1 MPNALMTSTID
12 LIIIVA
18 GRRKENKGS
27 MTATMQPGAPAAWRR
42 LLPWVCALA
51 VWLSPAWLSAADSD
65 FDRGLLFRVVP
76 PNGGVPSF
84 LFGTIHSED
93 PRVLALPTPVR
104 MNLDRARALVLE
116 VVPDAE
122 AMSASVGAMTYD
134 DGRVLS
140 DMVPEDV
147 YRDSIAALVARGLPE
162 VAVRSFKP
170 WAVMMLLSM
179 PVAKT
184 GQFLDLALYERALAN
199 GTPVLG
205 LETMDEQLAV
215 FEGLE
220 QADQV
225 SLLRETLASLPEL
238 PAMFQSLIDAYE
250 RRDLAAL
257 MQLGD
262 DYLGS
267 ADAELARRFHAVLID
282 TRNARMVQR
291 MLPMIGQGGYFIA
304 VGALHL
310 PGSGGVL
317 DRLASAGYDIERLY

>member
-1 MPNALMTSTID
+1 MSP
-12 LIIIVA
+12 
-18 GRRKENKGS
+18 
-27 MTATMQPGAPAAWRR
+27 
-42 LLPWVCALA
+42 
-51 VWLSPAWLSAADSD
+51 VWLLAADGD
-65 FDRGLLFRVVP
+65 FDQGLLFRVVP

-104 MNLDRARALVLE
+104 LHLDQARAFVLE

-122 AMSASVGAMTYD
+122 AMSASVAAMTYD

-140 DMVPEDV
+140 EMVPEDV
-147 YRDSIAALVARGLPE
+147 YRDSIAALAARGLPE

-170 WAVMMLLSM
+170 WAVMTLLSM
-179 PVAKT
+179 PEAKT
-184 GQFLDLALYERALAN
+184 GEFLDLKLYQRALAN

-225 SLLRETLASLPEL
+225 SLLRETLASLPEM

-262 DYLGS
+262 GYLGS
-267 ADAELARRFHAVLID
+267 ADADLARRFRAALID
-282 TRNARMVQR
+282 TRNARMAQR
-291 MLPMIGQGGYFIA
+291 MLPMIDQGGHFIA

-317 DRLASAGYDIERLY
+317 DRLAAAGCNIERLY